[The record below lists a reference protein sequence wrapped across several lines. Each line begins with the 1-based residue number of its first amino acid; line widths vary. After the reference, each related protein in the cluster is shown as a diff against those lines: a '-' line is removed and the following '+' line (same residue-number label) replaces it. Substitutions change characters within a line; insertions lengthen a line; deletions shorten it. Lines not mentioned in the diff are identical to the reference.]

1 MNNIM
6 SILFAS
12 DYESKLAELAIHRT
26 TGSIPF
32 GGRYRLIDFTL
43 SNLVNSGITSIGII
57 TKNNYQSL
65 MDHIR
70 MGRDWNL
77 NRKNT
82 GLTIFPP
89 NFLSSGEG
97 FKNKI
102 DSLKTV
108 MNYVKDRREEYV
120 AVSNC
125 NVIYNLDYDKVFDFH
140 IARGAD
146 ITMLTYTGATNSC
159 RRVLVTKNDEDRVD
173 NIYVSTTSGAKEREI
188 GLNIYL
194 LKKDILEA
202 IIDEAFAGGLVDFE
216 KEVLLPKLNSLRIC
230 AYAVEGYAAI
240 IDDVKTYYYESRKLL
255 DSEIREE
262 LFNAYGKIYT
272 KVKDSVPTVYGKS
285 AVIENS
291 LIADGCR
298 INGTVINS
306 ILFRGVTVD
315 SDAVI
320 KDSIIME
327 NGYIMKNSSVAYTIT
342 DKNVIIMDGRNISG
356 YETYPIVIAKNKI
369 V

>member
-1 MNNIM
+1 M

-12 DYESKLAELAIHRT
+12 DYESKLGELAFHRT
-26 TGSIPF
+26 TASIPF

-43 SNLVNSGITSIGII
+43 SNLVNSDITSIGII
-57 TKNNYQSL
+57 IKNNYQSL

-77 NRKNT
+77 NRKDT

-97 FKNKI
+97 FNNKI

-108 MNYVKDRREEYV
+108 MEYIRNRREEYV
-120 AVSNC
+120 IVSNC
-125 NVIYNLDYDKVFDFH
+125 NAVYNLDYDEVFKYH
-140 IARGAD
+140 LMNEAD
-146 ITMLTYTGATNSC
+146 ITMLTYLGTTNSS
-159 RRVLVTKNDEDRVD
+159 RRVLVTKNDADRVD
-173 NIYVSTTSGAKEREI
+173 NIYISGTAGSKEREI

-194 LKKDILEA
+194 MKKDILEA
-202 IIDEAFAGGLVDFE
+202 IIDEAFAGGHSDFE
-216 KEVLLPKLNSLRIC
+216 KDILLPKLNSLRIC
-230 AYAVEGYAAI
+230 AYRVTGYAAI
-240 IDDVKTYYYESRKLL
+240 VDDIKSYYYENKKLL
-255 DSEIREE
+255 EENIREE

-272 KVKDSVPTVYGKS
+272 KVKDSVPTVYGKN

-315 SDAVI
+315 DSAVI
-320 KDSIIME
+320 EDSIIME
-327 NGYIMKNSSVAYTIT
+327 NGYIMKGSSVAYTIT
-342 DKNVIIMDGRNISG
+342 DKNVIIMDGRKISG